1 MTERERGGRT
11 PPNPI
16 VEARAVEM
24 FYLQP
29 DGRRIEVIAPIDL
42 AIYPDRI
49 IALLGPS
56 GSGKSTLLRILTG
69 LVRPSAGEVLW
80 HGQPLNSQRPNA
92 AIVFQSF
99 ALFPWLTVLEN
110 VEAPLKARG
119 LGRVERRK
127 RALKILDMVGLDGFE
142 TAYPKELSG
151 GMKQRVGF
159 ARALV
164 VEPEV
169 LFMDE
174 PFSALD
180 VLTAENLRSELL
192 ELWLDRKMPTRAVF
206 LVTHNIEEAVL
217 LADRIIV
224 LSRNPARIRADF
236 EVQLAHPRDRK
247 AAQFVELVDY
257 IYKILTQP
265 REEPT
270 QLLTEAKQA
279 AVSEPPTMKYQM
291 LPHARPGGIAGLME
305 ILLDRGGRDDL
316 HRLAADLIMEVDDLL
331 PIVEAAGIL
340 GFVNLQEGDV
350 EITPEGQAFAEADI
364 LTRKALFRQAA
375 LQHVRLLQQIEHAL
389 RTKSDHA
396 LPDDFF
402 LDILE
407 EHFSE
412 EESQR
417 QLDTAIHWGRY
428 AEIFDY
434 DAEKGRLILTEQ

>member
-1 MTERERGGRT
+1 M
-11 PPNPI
+11 
-16 VEARAVEM
+16 
-24 FYLQP
+24 
-29 DGRRIEVIAPIDL
+29 
-42 AIYPDRI
+42 
-49 IALLGPS
+49 
-56 GSGKSTLLRILTG
+56 
-69 LVRPSAGEVLW
+69 
-80 HGQPLNSQRPNA
+80 
-92 AIVFQSF
+92 
-99 ALFPWLTVLEN
+99 
-110 VEAPLKARG
+110 
-119 LGRVERRK
+119 
-127 RALKILDMVGLDGFE
+127 
-142 TAYPKELSG
+142 
-151 GMKQRVGF
+151 
-159 ARALV
+159 
-164 VEPEV
+164 
-169 LFMDE
+169 
-174 PFSALD
+174 
-180 VLTAENLRSELL
+180 
-192 ELWLDRKMPTRAVF
+192 
-206 LVTHNIEEAVL
+206 
-217 LADRIIV
+217 ADRIIV